1 MLPVMTIDA
10 LDAVRVRG
18 LRKTYGEL
26 TALDGVDLTVARGE
40 VLALLGPNG
49 AGKTTLVEIL
59 EGHRRADAGSV
70 SVLGYDPG
78 KRERAFRSKIGIVL
92 QEAGLDPII
101 NVREALELYGAA
113 YPNPL
118 PPDELLDLVGL
129 SDRKNYRAA
138 DLSGGQRRRLDLAL
152 GLVGDPD
159 LIFLDEPTTGFD
171 PAARRQSWETL
182 ANLRSL
188 GKSILL
194 TTHYMEEAQRLADR
208 VVVLSKGNVVAEGT
222 PDELVRDDASALVGF
237 RLPSFHES
245 LPLPEEAVV
254 ERGAVSFRTASPT
267 RDLAPL
273 LEWAAHRGM
282 ELEHLTVTR
291 PTLED
296 VYLDL
301 TEEAVA

>member
-1 MLPVMTIDA
+1 MLLSMTMDA

-18 LRKTYGEL
+18 LRKAYGEL

-59 EGHRRADAGSV
+59 EGHRRADAGAV

-78 KRERAFRSKIGIVL
+78 KRERAFREKIGIVL
-92 QEAGLDPII
+92 QEAGLDPAIT
-101 NVREALELYGAA
+101 VREALELYGAA
-113 YPNPL
+113 YPNPK
-118 PPDELLDLVGL
+118 PAMELLELVGL
-129 SDRKNYRAA
+129 ADRPNERASN
-138 DLSGGQRRRLDLAL
+138 LSGGQRRRLDLAL

-171 PAARRQSWETL
+171 PAARRQSWETI

-208 VVVLSKGNVVAEGT
+208 VVVLARGTVVAEGT
-222 PDELVRDDASALVGF
+222 PDELGRDDNTTLVGF
-237 RLPSFHES
+237 RLPAFHEN
-245 LPLPEEAVV
+245 LPLPDDALV
-254 ERGAVSFRTASPT
+254 ERGTVSFRTDTPT

-273 LEWAAHRGM
+273 LEWASHRGM

-301 TEEAVA
+301 TEEAA